1 MKEGVENFIVYGRYV
16 IFTCI
21 KNSAKLDKVA
31 ELFGIFAIGG
41 RIIKKIRNFHFVN
54 SLTK

>member
-1 MKEGVENFIVYGRYV
+1 MKEENFIIYGRYV

-41 RIIKKIRNFHFVN
+41 RIIKKIRNFRLVN